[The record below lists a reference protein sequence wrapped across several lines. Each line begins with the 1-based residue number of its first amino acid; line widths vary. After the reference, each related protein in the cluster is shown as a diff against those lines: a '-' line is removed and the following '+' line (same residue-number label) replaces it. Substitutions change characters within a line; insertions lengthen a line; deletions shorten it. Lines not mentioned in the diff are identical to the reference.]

1 MNCTTCA
8 NSEIRVGASATIVSV
23 IPVSWVIEC
32 GIRHPGLIR
41 VVYSSSMRSPR
52 NLTAPISMIE
62 SFFASRPVVSMS
74 RETIVCVIPVLMTW
88 QCAACTQAAH
98 CHVTRSVSFRRLC
111 TSTHLRVWD
120 QKIVR
125 WHVVRCRAHL
135 EPLLPASL
143 PGTLARSFRTLAC
156 YHTLGYH
163 GQGRT
168 EIISEACDCMPY
180 TSW

>member
-98 CHVTRSVSFRRLC
+98 WSHHALRILSSVV
-111 TSTHLRVWD
+111 HLHTVRVWD

-163 GQGRT
+163 GQGRM